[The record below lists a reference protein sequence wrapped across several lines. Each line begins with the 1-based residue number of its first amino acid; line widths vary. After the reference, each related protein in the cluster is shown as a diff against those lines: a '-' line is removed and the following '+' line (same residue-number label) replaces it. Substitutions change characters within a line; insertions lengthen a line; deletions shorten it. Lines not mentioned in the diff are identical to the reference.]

1 VSRLSVIADA
11 LATAID
17 AMTILGGYSADW
29 NSVNID
35 DATQTNVFP
44 QALVDITEETANI
57 QDIHAGAY
65 SNVATATIKVRD
77 ANTAAQTYPQRA
89 IRTKLYAD
97 LDDLKKCF
105 GSDPFLDSAGITMCE
120 YQGMTIALTQKGDQH
135 TSAEMTVTFQL
146 TYSQD
151 RTNPANPAC

>member
-1 VSRLSVIADA
+1 MSRLSVIADA

-17 AMTILGGYSADW
+17 AMTTVGGYSSNW

-35 DATQTNVFP
+35 DATQTDAYP
-44 QALVDITEETANI
+44 QALIDIVEETANA

-65 SNVATATIKVRD
+65 SNTATATITVRD
-77 ANTAAQTYPQRA
+77 ANTTKQAYPQRA

-120 YQGMTIALTQKGDQH
+120 YQGMTIAPTLKGDAH
-135 TSAEMTVTFQL
+135 TSAEMVVTFLL